1 MSCEEQKPENLN
13 EEPSSSTQE
22 NQESVNND
30 TPEIAVEETN
40 VEEKPLNTINALD
53 LAGEAN
59 IATEA
64 PSSNQALNVSG
75 KIKLKL
81 QLE

>member
-1 MSCEEQKPENLN
+1 MSCEEQKTENLN
-13 EEPSSSTQE
+13 EDTSSTQE
-22 NQESVNND
+22 NTGSVNND

-40 VEEKPLNTINALD
+40 VEDKPLNTISALD

-59 IATEA
+59 IASEA

-75 KIKLKL
+75 KIKLEL
-81 QLE
+81 

>member
-1 MSCEEQKPENLN
+1 MSCEEQKTENLN
-13 EEPSSSTQE
+13 EDPSSTQE
-22 NQESVNND
+22 NTENVNND

-40 VEEKPLNTINALD
+40 VEEKPLNTISALD

-59 IATEA
+59 IASEA

-75 KIKLKL
+75 KIKLEL
-81 QLE
+81 

>member
-1 MSCEEQKPENLN
+1 MSCEEQKTENLN
-13 EEPSSSTQE
+13 EDPSSTQE
-22 NQESVNND
+22 NTESVNND

-40 VEEKPLNTINALD
+40 VEEKPLNTISALD

-59 IATEA
+59 IASEA

-75 KIKLKL
+75 KIKL
-81 QLE
+81 ER

>member
-1 MSCEEQKPENLN
+1 MSCEEQKTENLN
-13 EEPSSSTQE
+13 EDTSSTQE
-22 NQESVNND
+22 NTGSVNND

-40 VEEKPLNTINALD
+40 VEEKPLNTISALD

-59 IATEA
+59 IASEA

-75 KIKLKL
+75 KIKLEL
-81 QLE
+81 